1 MDKWVVRKTRT
12 LNNPK
17 ECPKLE
23 LGQTPVFKF
32 QDSLYNSHL
41 TGHQRRSGGVAPSTS
56 WMHMREQKI
65 KSQLPERSSD
75 IFKGV
80 NIYINGYTGDNK
92 DLQLKQLISK
102 HGGSVSYALAQRKVT
117 HIIVQTNLSG
127 SKLQQYL
134 TVCRN
139 LTKVVSS
146 EWIMDSI
153 ANGKRLSEWKYR
165 VLKDE
170 VLAILTQTDLLP
182 YVCNQSSLKL
192 KETQNTASR
201 HETD

>member
-1 MDKWVVRKTRT
+1 MEFLR
-12 LNNPK
+12 
-17 ECPKLE
+17 
-23 LGQTPVFKF
+23 
-32 QDSLYNSHL
+32 
-41 TGHQRRSGGVAPSTS
+41 
-56 WMHMREQKI
+56 
-65 KSQLPERSSD
+65 
-75 IFKGV
+75 
-80 NIYINGYTGDNK
+80 
-92 DLQLKQLISK
+92 
-102 HGGSVSYALAQRKVT
+102 SYALAQRKVT

-170 VLAILTQTDLLP
+170 VLAIL
-182 YVCNQSSLKL
+182 VS
-192 KETQNTASR
+192 
-201 HETD
+201 